1 MINFDPSNPFPLLD
15 LDSYSYKEAQDHSK
29 LVDEW
34 LGFKSENVEEN
45 IREQKKPSS
54 HSIPQQN
61 WEHLSVQ
68 AMQTPYVELRNILD
82 LLNLEIGD
90 HVVDLGCAYARMG
103 FIMGAH
109 YPKMYFSGYELED
122 LRVLE
127 AKRNL
132 APRSYA
138 NVQVHAADLVSSS
151 FQMPEAQVYFIFD
164 YGSEQAVR
172 KTLFDLQL
180 IAKGKRIQVVARGK
194 LVRFWI
200 HKEHPWLA
208 EVEPPRHFS
217 HFSIYTS

>member
-15 LDSYSYKEAQDHSK
+15 LNSYSYKEAQDHSK

-34 LGFKSENVEEN
+34 LGFKIENIEEN
-45 IREQKKPSS
+45 IRKQKKTRS

-103 FIMGAH
+103 FVMGIH
-109 YPKMYFSGYELED
+109 YPEMHFSGYELED

-132 APRSYA
+132 APRSYT

-151 FQMPEAQVYFIFD
+151 FQMPEAQIYFIFD

-180 IAKGKRIQVVARGK
+180 VAKGMRIQVVARGK

-200 HKEHPWLA
+200 HEEHPWLA